1 MKLYTRSMGA
11 VKGKMMNELQT
22 TEVVIQRPLFDYAA
36 LGVEDSVII
45 QQRTSEIKSLA
56 KRVASD
62 IVEIGGK
69 LVEVRDR
76 LKNGKF
82 KEWLD
87 AEFPNWSQRTAY
99 NFIAVWE
106 QYSSADFAIDGIA
119 PSALYLLAAPST
131 PTSAREMAKQL
142 VQAGHEVAHSTA
154 KELVRQA
161 KERRPKQMEMIEE
174 PEEAE
179 ADDGAWDRASLRLI
193 RVYVKQIE
201 LDEMDRVNACD
212 KIDKGVPVEFYDHE
226 GEPIVITSSDSS
238 GAEGV
243 IRATGWRIVPEKDAQ
258 GVTKPERGELET
270 QSYIGDRVNVG
281 GKSRPNWWVIVGPEY
296 EFERKPA
303 GEKTLAIPMAPEA
316 EKSEPQELPAGWT
329 WAHRDARVPSYRA
342 ENLERNLRTL
352 TLRTEAEVI
361 RAAHEIEAG
370 GREGL
375 LGLTGQGL
383 VSQGTASQKPVA
395 IAGPVLAS
403 SPPIERHAAWYKTRI
418 EISITLMPG
427 GDTGTRK
434 VMHTVRPDDGSDD
447 MPFVAM
453 SSGEAELLEVLPSIT
468 RGLVEKAAE
477 AFAKK
482 QAAKSAKST
491 KTKLAAKKSAA
502 NSKAKK
508 GKK

>member
-1 MKLYTRSMGA
+1 
-11 VKGKMMNELQT
+11 MNELQT
-22 TEVVIQRPLFDYAA
+22 IEGGVIGQRALFDYAA
-36 LGVEDSVII
+36 LGVEDSVIV

-87 AEFPNWSQRTAY
+87 AEFPDWSQRTAY

-106 QYSSADFAIDGIA
+106 KYSAADFAIDGIA

-131 PTSAREMAKQL
+131 PTSARQMAKQL
-142 VQAGHEVAHSTA
+142 VQAGHGVSHSTA
-154 KELVRQA
+154 KEIVRKA
-161 KERRPKQMEMIEE
+161 KERRPKQIKMIEDLKE
-174 PEEAE
+174 AEKLEEAE
-179 ADDGAWDRASLRLI
+179 EGDVDDAPSTAI
-193 RVYVKQIE
+193 QVYVGQAE

-212 KIDKGVPVEFYDHE
+212 KIDKGVPVEFYDYE
-226 GEPIVITSSDSS
+226 GEQIVITSSLSS

-243 IRATGWRIVPEKDAQ
+243 ISACGWRIVSEKDAQ
-258 GVTKPERGELET
+258 GVTKPERDELET

-296 EFERKPA
+296 EFERMPA
-303 GEKTLAIPMAPEA
+303 GEKTLAIPMAPKA

-329 WAHRDARVPSYRA
+329 WAHRDARVPSYGA

-361 RAAHEIEAG
+361 RATHEIEAG

-383 VSQGTASQKPVA
+383 VSQVTAPHHHVMPPDFSETDDKDETGFRLYGVIGDLDQAPKIRLRVGVYGYHYEIP
-395 IAGPVLAS
+395 AS
-403 SPPIERHAAWYKTRI
+403 WA
-418 EISITLMPG
+418 
-427 GDTGTRK
+427 
-434 VMHTVRPDDGSDD
+434 
-447 MPFVAM
+447 
-453 SSGEAELLEVLPSIT
+453 LEVPHGLMDCNSDLPTESIYIDEELK
-468 RGLVEKAAE
+468 RVRVQEE
-477 AFAKK
+477 VDEW
-482 QAAKSAKST
+482 S
-491 KTKLAAKKSAA
+491 
-502 NSKAKK
+502 
-508 GKK
+508 